1 VSSTARPETEVP
13 ETPVLNRSRFAHKL
27 HRPSEDSDE
36 VQPAC
41 PMQELG
47 MEFTEVPGEAY
58 VGHYALCR
66 NPECFGR
73 DWR

>member
-1 VSSTARPETEVP
+1 MSKAVSRENEIPEV
-13 ETPVLNRSRFAHKL
+13 VVRNRSQFAHKL
-27 HRPSEDSDE
+27 HRPSDDSNE
-36 VQPAC
+36 VEPAC
-41 PMQELG
+41 PMQEVE
-47 MEFTEVPGEAY
+47 MEFTEVPAEAY